1 MNRFTALC
9 LLALGVLAACASPED
24 QKAIQPTPFL
34 REIALG
40 VDTMLDRM
48 TLEEKLG
55 QFVLIQSGQPTT
67 EEVERIRQQVIQGHI
82 GGLSLHGLSF
92 ETYLEITD
100 SLRRLAKTPLFFGAD
115 QSLLLNAQFS
125 GSVKAPRSM
134 TVAALGNDTLRSKM
148 EQLLIQQARILGI
161 NWLMPTPG
169 CQPWS
174 GQVERLNEA
183 GLMTVDRHLR
193 EKDLVRPDSNGLHRE
208 IIPGLH
214 RSIREGVSGIF
225 LSREILGGPKKG
237 GYLPVMLRRELEFEG
252 LLVSDQVG
260 DPHPERLLLKG
271 VDLFMTSGNPEHLL
285 ERLKGAVAQGRLP
298 IEVVDEKVWR
308 ILQAKYWMNKRQYAR
323 PNSLRKGGPVSL
335 KASLASFS
343 HLDNTL
349 LQSDTA
355 WLRRHFRHPGW
366 DLANEKLYEQ
376 SIVLASNAHG
386 LLPLPVQDIRR
397 YYLKEWSR
405 MPLVQFRKY
414 FRKFA
419 DFELR
424 NKMIAPD
431 EYEALQIIVLDHHK
445 LDPAR
450 DSARIEEIRELGR
463 RGRAILVNFGPA
475 DNWRYFDST
484 LTVIQAYE
492 RNDITE
498 RLTAQMIFGA
508 VGPRGKLP
516 ERVNR
521 SFPAGKGNHF
531 RASRMKYGIP
541 QEVGIAPEKLVGID
555 AIARTAAEKEAAPG
569 CQVVVVKDG
578 IIIYSKAFGHHTY
591 AGAQPVQEN
600 DLYDLASLT
609 KVAATTMGMMR
620 LYDQER
626 VQLNDRLRNYLPLD
640 QQSTIR
646 NISLRK
652 LLIHESGLQAHMP
665 VLTYVFQRGEDNA
678 DCNDF
683 FCVQPN
689 DSFAIEVAD
698 SFYFNR
704 RFRDSIWRA
713 VQYLEVG
720 NQRRYRYSDV
730 NFYLLQRVLEE
741 QTGQG
746 LDSWLTDEIYQ
757 PLGLRKS
764 GFNPRRRFDSL
775 DIVPTQLDKQWRR
788 QLLRGFVHDEAAA
801 LQGGV
806 AGNAGLFSTAEEL
819 AVIFQMLLNNG
830 AYAGRQIIQP
840 ETVEL
845 FTSNQHGNHRGLGF
859 DKPSDYNRASRAREL
874 SASTFGHTGFT
885 GTCAWADPENQ
896 LIYIFLSN
904 RIHPDPENRQI
915 YREEVRRRIHEVIY
929 DALDTYEAGGEV
941 LAGGPLD

>member
-1 MNRFTALC
+1 
-9 LLALGVLAACASPED
+9 
-24 QKAIQPTPFL
+24 
-34 REIALG
+34 
-40 VDTMLDRM
+40 
-48 TLEEKLG
+48 
-55 QFVLIQSGQPTT
+55 
-67 EEVERIRQQVIQGHI
+67 
-82 GGLSLHGLSF
+82 
-92 ETYLEITD
+92 
-100 SLRRLAKTPLFFGAD
+100 
-115 QSLLLNAQFS
+115 
-125 GSVKAPRSM
+125 
-134 TVAALGNDTLRSKM
+134 
-148 EQLLIQQARILGI
+148 
-161 NWLMPTPG
+161 
-169 CQPWS
+169 
-174 GQVERLNEA
+174 
-183 GLMTVDRHLR
+183 
-193 EKDLVRPDSNGLHRE
+193 
-208 IIPGLH
+208 
-214 RSIREGVSGIF
+214 
-225 LSREILGGPKKG
+225 
-237 GYLPVMLRRELEFEG
+237 
-252 LLVSDQVG
+252 
-260 DPHPERLLLKG
+260 
-271 VDLFMTSGNPEHLL
+271 
-285 ERLKGAVAQGRLP
+285 
-298 IEVVDEKVWR
+298 
-308 ILQAKYWMNKRQYAR
+308 
-323 PNSLRKGGPVSL
+323 
-335 KASLASFS
+335 
-343 HLDNTL
+343 
-349 LQSDTA
+349 
-355 WLRRHFRHPGW
+355 
-366 DLANEKLYEQ
+366 
-376 SIVLASNAHG
+376 
-386 LLPLPVQDIRR
+386 
-397 YYLKEWSR
+397 
-405 MPLVQFRKY
+405 
-414 FRKFA
+414 
-419 DFELR
+419 
-424 NKMIAPD
+424 
-431 EYEALQIIVLDHHK
+431 
-445 LDPAR
+445 
-450 DSARIEEIRELGR
+450 
-463 RGRAILVNFGPA
+463 
-475 DNWRYFDST
+475 
-484 LTVIQAYE
+484 
-492 RNDITE
+492 
-498 RLTAQMIFGA
+498 
-508 VGPRGKLP
+508 LP